1 MPGAAH
7 EPPRTSDHASARG
20 AADAHS
26 EASGA
31 SPSRP
36 FILRPVATALLMVA
50 IVLAGLVGFKFLP
63 LSALPQVD
71 YPTIQVQTLYPGASP
86 EVMAQTVTA
95 PLERQ
100 FGQMAG
106 LSRMSST
113 SAAGVSIVTLQFGLG
128 LALDVAEQQVQAA
141 INAGGSLLPADL
153 PAPPVYAKV
162 NPADAPVLSLS
173 ITSETLPLTEV
184 QNIVNTRLALKIS
197 QVNGV
202 GLVSLSGG
210 QRPAVRIQADTRAL
224 ASYGLGLDALRTA
237 ITAANA
243 NGAKGSIDGP
253 TRSYSINANDQL
265 LAASD
270 YQNLI
275 IAWRN
280 GAAVRVSDVAR
291 VVESAENTQL
301 GAWASIA
308 CDADAAPAAALQK
321 RIGDEAASATPG
333 EKSACLGTPGR
344 RLVPAIILNVQR
356 QPGANV
362 IATVDA
368 IKARLP
374 ELQAGLPTQMRVD
387 VLSDRTTGIRAS
399 VLHVEIE
406 LLLAVFMVVLVI
418 LAFLHD
424 VRATVI
430 ASLAVPISLI
440 GTCGAMYLLGYS
452 LNNLSL
458 MALTI
463 ATGFVVDDAIVM
475 IENIA
480 RYIEEGE
487 SPMHAALKGAKQIGF
502 TIISL
507 TVSLIAVL
515 IPLLFMGDVVGRLF
529 REFAVTLAI
538 TILISAVVSL
548 TLVPMMSA
556 RWLKA
561 KPHRLTST
569 DRAPSPPVQIPVA
582 ELALPG
588 RRRGGPLGG
597 QRTTRSGERG
607 GFSVRV
613 QRFFDGVI
621 VRYDHALGWVLR
633 RQGATLVVALA
644 TLGLTVAL
652 YLLIPKGLFPTQ
664 DTGQLQARVETAQSV
679 SYARMAAL
687 QQAAA
692 QAILHDPDVDT
703 LSSFIGVDAANNT
716 MLHTGRM
723 LINLKK
729 ERTGSQSATM
739 ERLRQRASAVA
750 GVTLYLQPTQ
760 DLTIDA
766 ETGPTQFRVSMEGAD
781 NATVV
786 QWALRLA
793 ARMAQSSGL
802 RNVASDA
809 GAQGTAAFIAVDR
822 DSAARLGLASS
833 TIDDALY
840 SAFGQRIVSTIFTE
854 TNQYRVILEALP
866 DAQATPASLGD
877 LPLKTGSGTTTPL
890 SAVARI
896 TERPA
901 PLQITHVAQYPAT
914 TLGFDTAPGVS
925 LGRAVDE
932 VRQAARDIALP
943 ASVSLTFLGAA
954 GAYQA
959 SLSSQLWLILAA
971 VVCVYIVL
979 GVLYESYVHPMTILS
994 TLPSAGVGALLALML
1009 SGSDLGVIGII
1020 GIILLIG
1027 IVKKNAIMMIDFA
1040 IDAERH
1046 EGKPP
1051 EEAIRQAALLRFRPI
1066 LMTTLA
1072 ALFAA
1077 VPLMLG
1083 FGEGAELRRPL
1094 GLAIFGGLIVSQV
1107 LTLFTT
1113 PVIYLAFDRLGR
1125 RWGRKAPAEVAG
1137 A

>member
-1 MPGAAH
+1 MN
-7 EPPRTSDHASARG
+7 
-20 AADAHS
+20 
-26 EASGA
+26 
-31 SPSRP
+31 PSSP
-36 FILRPVATALLMVA
+36 FILRPVATSLLMLA
-50 IVLAGLVGFKFLP
+50 IVLAGFVGFKFLP

-95 PLERQ
+95 PLERN
-100 FGQMAG
+100 FGQMSG

-113 SAAGVSIVTLQFGLG
+113 SAAGVSIITLQFGLG
-128 LALDVAEQQVQAA
+128 LQLDVAEQEVQAA
-141 INAGGSLLPADL
+141 INAGASLLPADL

-162 NPADAPVLSLS
+162 NPADAPVITLA
-173 ITSETLPLTEV
+173 ITSDTLPLTEV
-184 QNIVNTRLALKIS
+184 QNLVNTRLALKIS
-197 QVNGV
+197 QVAGV

-210 QRPAVRIQADTRAL
+210 QRPAVRIQADTRTL

-237 ITAANA
+237 ITGANA
-243 NGAKGSIDGP
+243 NAAKGSIDGP

-265 LAASD
+265 VAVAD
-270 YQNLI
+270 YKNLI
-275 IAWRN
+275 IAYRN
-280 GAAVRVSDVAR
+280 GAAIRVADVAN
-291 VVESAENTQL
+291 VIDGAENSQL
-301 GAWASIA
+301 GAWSGGA
-308 CDADAAPAAALQK
+308 CPAASPTQ
-321 RIGDEAASATPG
+321 AANANCAAT
-333 EKSACLGTPGR
+333 EKQLS
-344 RLVPAIILNVQR
+344 PAIILNVQR

-374 ELQAGLPTQMRVD
+374 ELQAGLPTSLKVD

-399 VLHVEIE
+399 VMHVEIE
-406 LLLAVFMVVLVI
+406 LLLAVLLVVLVI
-418 LAFLHD
+418 FAFLNS

-440 GTCGAMYLLGYS
+440 GTCGAMLLLGYS

-475 IENIA
+475 IENIS

-487 SPMHAALKGAKQIGF
+487 EPMAAAIRGAAQIGF

-515 IPLLFMGDVVGRLF
+515 IPLLFMGDVIGRLF

-556 RWLKA
+556 RWLKRTPESEG
-561 KPHRLTST
+561 KPGIGDRLH
-569 DRAPSPPVQIPVA
+569 A
-582 ELALPG
+582 
-588 RRRGGPLGG
+588 
-597 QRTTRSGERG
+597 
-607 GFSVRV
+607 
-613 QRFFDGVI
+613 FFESVI
-621 VRYDHALGWVLR
+621 VRYDGALTWVLG
-633 RQGATLVVALA
+633 RQGITMLVALA
-644 TLGLTVAL
+644 TLVLTVVL

-679 SYARMAAL
+679 SYARMAEL

-692 QAILHDPDVDT
+692 RAILDDPDVDT

-729 ERTGSQSATM
+729 QRIGSQQETM
-739 ERLRQRASAVA
+739 DRLKRRVGQVA

-766 ETGPTQFRVSMEGAD
+766 ETGPTQFRLSLEGAN
-781 NATVV
+781 NAAVV
-786 QWALRLA
+786 EWAGKLA
-793 ARMAQSSGL
+793 ARMQTLTSISNISL
-802 RNVASDA
+802 DA
-809 GAQGTAAFIAVDR
+809 GSHGASAYITIDR
-822 DSAARLGLASS
+822 DTASRLGVSTSS
-833 TIDDALY
+833 IDDALY

-866 DAQATPASLGD
+866 DSLTTPASLGN
-877 LPLKTGSGTTTPL
+877 LQLKTSSGATTPL
-890 SAVARI
+890 SSLATV

-901 PLQITHVAQYPAT
+901 PLQITRVAQYPAT
-914 TLGFDTAPGVS
+914 SLGFDTAPGVS
-925 LGRAVDE
+925 LGKAVDE
-932 VRQAARDIALP
+932 IRQAAKDITMP
-943 ASVSLTFLGAA
+943 ASVSMAFLGAA
-954 GAYQA
+954 GAYQT

-971 VVCVYIVL
+971 VICVYIVL
-979 GVLYESYVHPMTILS
+979 GVLYESYVHPLTILS
-994 TLPSAGVGALLALML
+994 TLPSAGVGALLALMI

-1027 IVKKNAIMMIDFA
+1027 IVKKNAILMIDFA
-1040 IDAERH
+1040 IDAERKQ
-1046 EGKPP
+1046 GKSPQ
-1051 EEAIRQAALLRFRPI
+1051 EAIHQAALLRFRPI

-1083 FGEGAELRRPL
+1083 WGEGAELRRPL
-1094 GLAIFGGLIVSQV
+1094 GLAIFGGLIASQV

-1113 PVIYLAFDRLGR
+1113 PVIYLAFDRVGR
-1125 RWGRKAPAEVAG
+1125 RVGAGKEVVA
-1137 A
+1137 

>member
-1 MPGAAH
+1 MSQRELADEPGSSFGAPV
-7 EPPRTSDHASARG
+7 ERSAM
-20 AADAHS
+20 
-26 EASGA
+26 
-31 SPSRP
+31 SPSSP

-86 EVMAQTVTA
+86 DVMAQTVTA

-128 LALDVAEQQVQAA
+128 LTLDVAEQEVQAA

-162 NPADAPVLSLS
+162 TPADAPVLTLA
-173 ITSETLPLTEV
+173 ITSETMPLTEV

-224 ASYGLGLDALRTA
+224 ASYGLALDSLRSA

-243 NGAKGSIDGP
+243 NGAKGNIDGP
-253 TRSYSINANDQL
+253 TRAYSINSNDQL
-265 LAASD
+265 LTASD
-270 YQNLI
+270 YSKLV
-275 IAWRN
+275 IAYHN
-280 GAAVRVSDVAR
+280 GAPVRVSDVAQ
-291 VVESAENTQL
+291 VIDSAENTKL
-301 GAWASIA
+301 GAWASIECA
-308 CDADAAPAAALQK
+308 ATASPSAPADNK
-321 RIGDEAASATPG
+321 CIGS
-333 EKSACLGTPGR
+333 PGR

-374 ELQAGLPTQMRVD
+374 ELQSGLPSTMRVD

-406 LLLAVFMVVLVI
+406 LLLAVLMVVLVI
-418 LAFLHD
+418 FAFLRNL
-424 VRATVI
+424 RATVI

-475 IENIA
+475 LENIS
-480 RYIEEGE
+480 RYIEQGE
-487 SPMHAALKGAKQIGF
+487 PPMLAALKGAKQIGF

-529 REFAVTLAI
+529 REFAITLAI
-538 TILISAVVSL
+538 TILISAAVSL

-556 RWLKA
+556 RWLKRRPEGEGNPTA
-561 KPHRLTST
+561 ARL
-569 DRAPSPPVQIPVA
+569 
-582 ELALPG
+582 
-588 RRRGGPLGG
+588 
-597 QRTTRSGERG
+597 
-607 GFSVRV
+607 
-613 QRFFDGVI
+613 QRFFDSVI
-621 VRYDHALGWVLR
+621 THYDRWLSGVLR
-633 RQGATLVVALA
+633 HQGATLMVALG
-644 TLGLTVAL
+644 TLLLTVLL
-652 YLLIPKGLFPTQ
+652 YILIPKGLFPTQ
-664 DTGQLQARVETAQSV
+664 DTGQLQARIETTQSV
-679 SYARMAAL
+679 SYARMAEL
-687 QQAAA
+687 QQATAK
-692 QAILHDPDVDT
+692 AILEDPDVEA

-723 LINLKK
+723 LINLK
-729 ERTGSQSATM
+729 RVRSGSQQETM
-739 ERLRQRASAVA
+739 DRLLERAGKIA

-766 ETGPTQFRVSMEGAD
+766 ETGPTQFRVSLEGSD
-781 NATVV
+781 NPTVV
-786 QWALRLA
+786 TWANKLAQRMGQLADLRH
-793 ARMAQSSGL
+793 
-802 RNVASDA
+802 VASDA
-809 GAQGTAAFIAVDR
+809 GSSGPAAYITVDR
-822 DSAARLGLASS
+822 DTASRLAIPTSS
-833 TIDDALY
+833 IDDALY

-854 TNQYRVILEALP
+854 TSQYRVILEAMP
-866 DAQATPASLGD
+866 DQLTTPASLGN
-877 LPLKTGSGTTTPL
+877 LPLKTGSGATTPL
-890 SAVARI
+890 SAIATV
-896 TERPA
+896 TEQPA
-901 PLQITHVAQYPAT
+901 PLQITHVDQYPAT

-925 LGRAVDE
+925 LGKAVDE
-932 VRQAARDIALP
+932 IKQAAKDIAMP
-943 ASVSLTFLGAA
+943 TSVTLTFLGAA
-954 GAYQA
+954 GAYQS
-959 SLSSQLWLILAA
+959 SLSNQLWLILAA

-979 GVLYESYVHPMTILS
+979 GVLYESYIHPMTILS
-994 TLPSAGVGALLALML
+994 TLPSAGVGALLALMI

-1040 IDAERH
+1040 IDAERN
-1046 EGKPP
+1046 EGKSAQ
-1051 EEAIRQAALLRFRPI
+1051 EAIHQAALLRFRPI

-1083 FGEGAELRRPL
+1083 WGDGAELRRPL
-1094 GLAIFGGLIVSQV
+1094 GLAIFGGLIVSQM

-1113 PVIYLAFDRLGR
+1113 PVIYLGFDRMAR
-1125 RWGRKAPAEVAG
+1125 RVRAKGRK
-1137 A
+1137 

>member
-1 MPGAAH
+1 M
-7 EPPRTSDHASARG
+7 
-20 AADAHS
+20 
-26 EASGA
+26 

-36 FILRPVATALLMVA
+36 FILRPVATSLLMLA
-50 IVLAGLVGFKFLP
+50 IVLAGLVGLRLLP

-106 LSRMSST
+106 LARMSST

-162 NPADAPVLSLS
+162 NPADAPVLTLA
-173 ITSETLPLTEV
+173 ITSDSMPLTEV
-184 QNIVNTRLALKIS
+184 QNLVNTRLALKIS
-197 QVNGV
+197 QVTGV
-202 GLVSLSGG
+202 GLVTLAGG

-224 ASYGLGLDALRTA
+224 ASYGLSLDNIRTA
-237 ITAANA
+237 ISGANA
-243 NGAKGSIDGP
+243 NAAKGSIDGP
-253 TRSYSINANDQL
+253 TRAYTINSNDQL
-265 LAASD
+265 VAAKD
-270 YQNLI
+270 YANLI
-275 IAWRN
+275 VSYRN
-280 GAAVRVSDVAR
+280 GAPVRLSAVAS
-291 VVESAENTQL
+291 VVESAENTKL
-301 GAWASIA
+301 GAWSVV
-308 CDADAAPAAALQK
+308 
-321 RIGDEAASATPG
+321 TG
-333 EKSACLGTPGR
+333 ELR
-344 RLVPAIILNVQR
+344 PAIVLNVQR

-368 IKARLP
+368 IKQRLP
-374 ELQAGLPTQMRVD
+374 ELTSGLPAGLKVD

-399 VLHVEIE
+399 VHHVQIE
-406 LLLAVFMVVLVI
+406 LLLAVVLVVLVI
-418 LAFLHD
+418 FAFLHSL
-424 VRATVI
+424 RATVI

-475 IENIA
+475 IENIS
-480 RYIEEGE
+480 RHIEEGAR
-487 SPMHAALKGAKQIGF
+487 PMEAALQGASEIGF

-561 KPHRLTST
+561 ST
-569 DRAPSPPVQIPVA
+569 GSARTGEPGSAQA
-582 ELALPG
+582 EKN
-588 RRRGGPLGG
+588 
-597 QRTTRSGERG
+597 
-607 GFSVRV
+607 SVRPEPV
-613 QRFFDGVI
+613 EGPPSWNDRI
-621 VRYDHALGWVLR
+621 IARYDDALGWVLA
-633 RQGATLVVALA
+633 RQGLTLLVALA
-644 TLGLTVAL
+644 TLVLTALL
-652 YLLIPKGLFPTQ
+652 YLWIPKGLFPTQ
-664 DTGQLQARVETAQSV
+664 NTGQLQARVEATQSV
-679 SYARMAAL
+679 SYPQMAQL
-687 QQAAA
+687 QQEVARR
-692 QAILHDPDVDT
+692 LMEDPEVST
-703 LSSFIGVDAANNT
+703 LSSFVGVDAANNT

-723 LINLKK
+723 LINLKGS
-729 ERTGSQSATM
+729 RGSQQELM
-739 ERLRQRASAVA
+739 ERLRRRAQEVA
-750 GVTLYLQPTQ
+750 GITLYLQPVQ

-766 ETGPTQFRVSMEGAD
+766 ESGPTQFRLSLESAD
-781 NATVV
+781 TATVV
-786 QWALRLA
+786 EWAGKLAEKLR
-793 ARMAQSSGL
+793 SVKEV
-802 RNVASDA
+802 RNVVSDA
-809 GAQGTAAFIAVDR
+809 DASGAAIYVDIDR
-822 DSAARLGLASS
+822 DTAARLNITAAS
-833 TIDDALY
+833 IDEALY

-854 TNQYRVILEALP
+854 TNQYRVILEARP
-866 DAQATPASLGD
+866 DAQATPASLAMVQ
-877 LPLKTGSGTTTPL
+877 LRTSSGEPTPL
-890 SAVARI
+890 SAVAKI
-896 TERPA
+896 TERRA

-914 TLGFDTAPGVS
+914 TVGFDSAPGVS
-925 LGRAVDE
+925 LGNAVDAI
-932 VRQAARDIALP
+932 RDAAKEMKLP
-943 ASVSLTFLGAA
+943 VGVTMTFLGAS
-954 GAYQA
+954 GAYEA
-959 SLSSQLWLILAA
+959 SLTNQLWLILAA
-971 VVCVYIVL
+971 IVCVYIVL
-979 GVLYESYVHPMTILS
+979 GVLYESYVHPLTILS
-994 TLPSAGVGALLALML
+994 TLPSAGVGALLMLMVT
-1009 SGSDLGVIGII
+1009 GNDLGVIGII

-1040 IDAERH
+1040 IDAERNQ
-1046 EGKPP
+1046 GKPP

-1083 FGEGAELRRPL
+1083 WGEGAELRRPL
-1094 GLAIFGGLIVSQV
+1094 GLAIFGGLIVSQM

-1113 PVIYLAFDRLGR
+1113 PVIYLGFDRLARRWTSRGR
-1125 RWGRKAPAEVAG
+1125 REVVA
-1137 A
+1137 